1 MSACLRVAGAAI
13 AVAMMCGPAFADVL
27 PPPEKPPQANETKPA
42 PADPQPAP
50 VIPDATIDQLLG
62 GDAAANAS
70 GAPAEEAKDPSP
82 SPEEARANSLVKRY
96 GAIDLPGGQAKVAV
110 ADGFAFLDAADT
122 KTLLIELWGN
132 PQDAVSNVIGAIV
145 PADVSV
151 LAEGSWAAI
160 ITYENDGHVTDDD
173 AATINYDELLSE
185 MQAATAADSE
195 ARVKAGYEAI
205 SLVGWAQK
213 PSYDVKEHKL
223 YWAKHLQFGKDVH
236 TLNYAIRALGRSG
249 VLQVNVVGDMR
260 QLDDIN
266 AQLPKLL
273 SMVSFNEGHR
283 YADYQEGVDPLAAGG
298 LAALIA
304 GGAAAK
310 AGLLKGL
317 IAILAASWKFI
328 AIGLVAFGGLI
339 WRMFS
344 NRSKEPSA

>member
-1 MSACLRVAGAAI
+1 MSAGLRVAGAAL
-13 AVAMMCGPAFADVL
+13 AVAIMCGPAFADVL

-132 PQDAVSNVIGAIV
+132 PPDSVSDVLGAIV
-145 PADVSV
+145 PRDVSV
-151 LAEGSWAAI
+151 LAAGSWAAI
-160 ITYENDGHVTDDD
+160 ITYENGGHVADDD
-173 AATINYDELLSE
+173 AATINYDELLQE
-185 MQAATAADSE
+185 MQTATAADSE
-195 ARVKAGYEAI
+195 ERVKAGYEAI

-213 PSYDVKEHKL
+213 PSYDAGEHKL
-223 YWAKHLQFGKDVH
+223 YWAKHLQFGETH
-236 TLNYAIRALGRSG
+236 TLNYAIRALGRTG

-260 QLDDIN
+260 QLESIN

-273 SMVSFNEGHR
+273 PMVSFNEGHR

-298 LAALIA
+298 IAALIL
-304 GGAAAK
+304 GGAAK
-310 AGLLKGL
+310 AGVFKGL
-317 IAILAASWKFI
+317 IPFLAAFWKFI
-328 AIGLVAFGGLI
+328 AIGVVALAGLL
-339 WRMFS
+339 WRMFGGG
-344 NRSKEPSA
+344 SKQPTT